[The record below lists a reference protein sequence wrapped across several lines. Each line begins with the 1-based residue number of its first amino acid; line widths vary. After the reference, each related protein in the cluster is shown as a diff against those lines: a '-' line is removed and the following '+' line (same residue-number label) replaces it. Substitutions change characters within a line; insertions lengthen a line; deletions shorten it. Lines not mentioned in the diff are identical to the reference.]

1 MKIPHM
7 IFELTSN
14 DLLSLTNKF
23 LNKNNFKITSINLNK
38 EIIINGTFLF
48 KSLKLSF
55 ICQLTAESV
64 TNDTISIKNTNF
76 KVINMNLPKTL
87 IDLIT
92 KSFLSFIKMDGI
104 KICDNLVILNLPRL
118 LNQFNITN
126 IEVDELKITEE
137 HILLSLKKIN
147 ISKTLDE
154 IITMV
159 I

>member
-1 MKIPHM
+1 M